1 MKEKLQEARED
12 WMMFKRLQ
20 KGEDAD
26 YKWLQLKLAEAESKI
41 KACRY
46 KIDLGDQI

>member
-26 YKWLQLKLAEAESKI
+26 YKWLQLKLEEAEARI